1 MYLASGEDVE
11 TPAAGFRDS
20 YAPDM
25 AKSSQTE
32 MVRSNHFLTDQH
44 GLLSLLQASQLVTGD
59 LDLDQ
64 VLHHLAESARTLVDA
79 RFSAVGVVDD
89 HGTMERFIHV
99 GMSPELVEQMGAPP
113 RGLGVLG
120 AVLTGDAPIRLR
132 NLTEDPRSVGA
143 PLAHPGMKAFLGV
156 PITIRGS
163 TYGALYV
170 TNPTEKAF
178 TAHDE
183 ALVKALAATAATA
196 ISNARLYEQSRRA
209 QELSAAL
216 SEVAAK
222 LLDAEGGEVF
232 GVLAESLVPLTGA
245 QLVSVVVSEA
255 RGSEFYVNT
264 ARGLRAARIE
274 GSSVPWMD
282 CVLSRAMDG
291 EPGIT
296 PEGGEEPVPF
306 ADDIPSASMV
316 AVPLVVS
323 GDRVAALCATRS
335 AEESPFTTDDLDLL
349 SEFATQ
355 AGLAIA
361 LAWARADRQRL
372 EIVDER
378 ARIAQDLHD
387 HVIQRLF
394 GTGLGLEALAS
405 THPQL
410 SDSIEA
416 HVTQIDAAI
425 ADIRTAIFTLQTRT
439 GAEATRHRLLRI
451 VTEHSGTL
459 SAPPRITFVGPIDLI
474 IVGPLADDIAA
485 ALRETLCNVAR
496 HANAKTVEVEITA
509 TFDTVT
515 LIVEDDGVG
524 LSSDSSRRSGT
535 DNLSARARAH
545 GGEFTLSSRRS
556 GGTRAL
562 WQVPVHSSG
571 PS

>member
-1 MYLASGEDVE
+1 
-11 TPAAGFRDS
+11 
-20 YAPDM
+20 
-25 AKSSQTE
+25 

-64 VLHHLAESARTLVDA
+64 VLHNLAESARTLVDA
-79 RFSAVGVVDD
+79 RFGALGVVDD

-99 GMSPELVEQMGAPP
+99 GMSPELVKQMGSPP

-120 AVLTGDAPIRLR
+120 AVLTGGAPIRLR

-143 PLAHPGMKAFLGV
+143 PLAHPAMKAFLGV

-163 TYGALYV
+163 TYGALYL
-170 TNPTEKAF
+170 TNPSEKAF
-178 TAHDE
+178 TSHDE

-196 ISNARLYEQSRRA
+196 IDNARVYERSRRA

-222 LLDAEGGEVF
+222 LLAAEGGEVF
-232 GVLAESLVPLTGA
+232 GVLAESVVSLTGA

-255 RGSEFYVNT
+255 VGRDFYVHT
-264 ARGLRAARIE
+264 ARGDRATQIE
-274 GSSVPWMD
+274 CSSVPWMD
-282 CVLSRAMDG
+282 CVLARAMDG

-296 PEGGEEPVPF
+296 PEGGDEPVPF

-316 AVPLVVS
+316 AVPLVVD

-335 AEESPFTTDDLDLL
+335 ADESPFTDDDLELL
-349 SEFATQ
+349 EEFAAQ

-405 THPQL
+405 AHPQL
-410 SDSIEA
+410 SDSIET

-425 ADIRTAIFTLQTRT
+425 GDIRTAIFTLQTRT

-451 VTEHSGTL
+451 LTELSDTL
-459 SAPPRITFVGPIDLI
+459 SAQPRITFVGTIDLI
-474 IVGPLADDIAA
+474 IVGSLADDVAA

-496 HANAKTVEVEITA
+496 HADATTIEVEITA
-509 TFDTVT
+509 TPHTVT
-515 LIVEDDGVG
+515 LRVDDDGVG
-524 LSSDSSRRSGT
+524 LSSDTSRRSGT
-535 DNLSARARAH
+535 DNLRARARAH
-545 GGEFTLSSRRS
+545 GGDFTLSPRGA

-562 WQVPVHSSG
+562 WWAPVKSPG
-571 PS
+571 LP